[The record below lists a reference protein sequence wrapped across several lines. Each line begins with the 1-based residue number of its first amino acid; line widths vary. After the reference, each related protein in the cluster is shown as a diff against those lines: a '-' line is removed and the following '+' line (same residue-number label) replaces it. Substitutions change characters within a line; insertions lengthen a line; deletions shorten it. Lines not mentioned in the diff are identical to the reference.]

1 MATAV
6 LLKDELK
13 AAWSN
18 LRRFKMASLQ
28 DRLRQQIKERKAKKV
43 KSDLNNEVM
52 KAEKQNKKNAGL
64 KVYGK
69 INKTLEKKLKKRGL
83 SDAEIKKLKKQDV
96 DNKGSF
102 GAKVKNKRTYF
113 RDDKPTTSKSKS
125 APRAVD
131 KGGRLSAR
139 GSEGYKPTKTNMGPN
154 MSKVNK
160 PDTKGPVAKRLAR
173 AKAKKPGPS
182 GPTMTSMKAP
192 STGPKPRNKDP
203 KVDLK
208 KRGPSGPS
216 MTGFKKGGRI
226 DGCAT
231 RGLTRAKRSR

>member
-1 MATAV
+1 
-6 LLKDELK
+6 
-13 AAWSN
+13 
-18 LRRFKMASLQ
+18 MASLQ

-69 INKTLEKKLKKRGL
+69 INKTTEKKLKKKGL
-83 SDAEIKKLKKQDV
+83 SDAEIKKLKKKDV

-102 GAKVKNKRTYF
+102 GAKAKNKRTYF
-113 RDDKPTTSKSKS
+113 RDDKSTASKSKSKS
-125 APRAVD
+125 APRAED

-160 PDTKGPVAKRLAR
+160 PDTPR
-173 AKAKKPGPS
+173 AKKVDLKKRGPS

-216 MTGFKKGGRI
+216 MTGFKKGGSI
-226 DGCAT
+226 DGCAK